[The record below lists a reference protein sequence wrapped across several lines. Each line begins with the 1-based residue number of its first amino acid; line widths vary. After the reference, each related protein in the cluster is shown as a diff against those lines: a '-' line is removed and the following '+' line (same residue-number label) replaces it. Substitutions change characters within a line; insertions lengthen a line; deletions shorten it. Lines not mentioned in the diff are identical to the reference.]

1 MPCQNYSMDLFEST
15 LDELGEIMTKY
26 SNSTTIILGDMNA
39 SVNRS
44 KGYRQ
49 DKALKSFLNEKH
61 LSVPKDY
68 PEAHT
73 YYHHGGKQSS
83 QIDYIVIS
91 STQIDKISDIK
102 VMIDEPLNTSSH
114 RSVQATLSC
123 FFSTRTTKSGK
134 SISTLKKVNW
144 KKLDNEKYEQ
154 LLQQRLS
161 YMFIDNSIFSFIEM
175 SCEELFN
182 ILTTTAF
189 ECAPTISVGKRKRS
203 WNSVLQQL
211 CKQSKDAHWKWKSL
225 GSPSDIND
233 PANRKRLDMK
243 RELRKLQ
250 RQLNAEERHSL
261 YQNIMN
267 AHSGD
272 NATFYKIIRR
282 QRQSGKRLLDCLI
295 IDDVH
300 FDTPDLIREAWTNY
314 FTDLSTPSEKPQ
326 NQLYRSQVELDRIL
340 LQDIL
345 EHEDEK
351 TIEFDIGTIQK
362 CISKMKTGKATDQFG
377 ISAEHFKYG
386 GEKTAKILT
395 NLINEAFKFKR
406 VPQCFKEGI
415 VSPLFKGHGK
425 PICLPKSY
433 RRITVSPVM
442 GKLMESVH
450 LCLEEPKL
458 LKVQSRLQRG
468 FTAGVNPTFAALPL
482 LRQS

>member
-1 MPCQNYSMDLFEST
+1 MAGTAMLWSNKITEKITVLNEGSHRISAVTLSDDILDFNLYCVYMPCQNYSMDLFEST

-68 PEAHT
+68 PEEHT

-114 RSVQATLSC
+114 
-123 FFSTRTTKSGK
+123 
-134 SISTLKKVNW
+134 
-144 KKLDNEKYEQ
+144 
-154 LLQQRLS
+154 
-161 YMFIDNSIFSFIEM
+161 SIFSFIEM

-261 YQNIMN
+261 YQNIMD

-326 NQLYRSQVELDRIL
+326 NQQYRSQVELDRIL

-415 VSPLFKGHGK
+415 VSPLFKRSWKTYLPTKILSTYNSFSCNGK
-425 PICLPKSY
+425 IDGIGTSLF
-433 RRITVSPVM
+433 
-442 GKLMESVH
+442 
-450 LCLEEPKL
+450 
-458 LKVQSRLQRG
+458 RG
-468 FTAGVNPTFAALPL
+468 T
-482 LRQS
+482 

>member
-1 MPCQNYSMDLFEST
+1 MLWSNKITEKITVLNEGSHRISAVTLSDDILDFNLYCVYMPCQNYSMDLFEST

-68 PEAHT
+68 PEEHT

-114 RSVQATLSC
+114 RTL
-123 FFSTRTTKSGK
+123 
-134 SISTLKKVNW
+134 W
-144 KKLDNEKYEQ
+144 
-154 LLQQRLS
+154 
-161 YMFIDNSIFSFIEM
+161 
-175 SCEELFN
+175 
-182 ILTTTAF
+182 
-189 ECAPTISVGKRKRS
+189 
-203 WNSVLQQL
+203 
-211 CKQSKDAHWKWKSL
+211 
-225 GSPSDIND
+225 
-233 PANRKRLDMK
+233 
-243 RELRKLQ
+243 
-250 RQLNAEERHSL
+250 
-261 YQNIMN
+261 N

-326 NQLYRSQVELDRIL
+326 NQQYRSQVELDRIL

-386 GEKTAKILT
+386 ETEEYNISKEKTKVMIWNSSLNC
-395 NLINEAFKFKR
+395 NLWNQMEKFHIGSETLETVENYKHIGIDRDSREVEATRTIIGNRSKNCKTDFIRTYGLRTTWFKW
-406 VPQCFKEGI
+406 
-415 VSPLFKGHGK
+415 
-425 PICLPKSY
+425 
-433 RRITVSPVM
+433 T
-442 GKLMESVH
+442 
-450 LCLEEPKL
+450 
-458 LKVQSRLQRG
+458 
-468 FTAGVNPTFAALPL
+468 
-482 LRQS
+482 

>member
-1 MPCQNYSMDLFEST
+1 MAGTAMLWSNQITEKITVLNEGSHRISAVTLSDDILDFNLYCVYMPCQNYSMDLFEST

-83 QIDYIVIS
+83 QIDYILIS

-102 VMIDEPLNTSSH
+102 VMIDEPLNTSSSH
-114 RSVQATLSC
+114 
-123 FFSTRTTKSGK
+123 
-134 SISTLKKVNW
+134 
-144 KKLDNEKYEQ
+144 
-154 LLQQRLS
+154 
-161 YMFIDNSIFSFIEM
+161 SIFSFIEM

-326 NQLYRSQVELDRIL
+326 NQQYRSQVELDRIL

-351 TIEFDIGTIQK
+351 N
-362 CISKMKTGKATDQFG
+362 
-377 ISAEHFKYG
+377 Y
-386 GEKTAKILT
+386 
-395 NLINEAFKFKR
+395 
-406 VPQCFKEGI
+406 
-415 VSPLFKGHGK
+415 
-425 PICLPKSY
+425 
-433 RRITVSPVM
+433 
-442 GKLMESVH
+442 
-450 LCLEEPKL
+450 
-458 LKVQSRLQRG
+458 
-468 FTAGVNPTFAALPL
+468 
-482 LRQS
+482 